1 MTCVGY
7 LPSLEDF
14 VRDNL
19 GADRLVNLNNQSK
32 GGDNNAKGNRHE
44 TFFAAYKLAE
54 SYIESPEDDIEISSQ
69 EKAFVDD
76 LTIMNFTKN
85 SKQSYQLK
93 DSKKVYWFK
102 AKGIAPYFRDQYKV
116 DLNHFNVDS
125 SKTTLV
131 LAQENVYK
139 LRNKDIPESIKHH
152 TECVLFKNS
161 ETANK
166 MLLNNQ
172 NFKDVVSKFCA
183 YPTETDKLE
192 IVLQNLVGTWTTHNK
207 EKKKVSEFIDL
218 AKKAA
223 NPDFFKDSNS
233 NYSIS
238 DKLSQILDNID
249 GLSYTIHNGFLNY
262 EINDFS
268 GIVRSK
274 IGTPEFE
281 KLSETIIERNPSD
294 IMSLLGFLMGS
305 GA

>member
-1 MTCVGY
+1 MTCVEH

-14 VRDNL
+14 VRDHL
-19 GADRLVNLNNQSK
+19 GADRLVDLNNQSK

-54 SYIESPEDDIEISSQ
+54 SYTEFPEDDIEISSQ

-76 LTIMNFTKN
+76 LTIVNFTKN

-93 DSKKVYWFK
+93 DSKRVYWHK
-102 AKGIAPYFRDQYKV
+102 SKGIAPYFRDQYKI

-131 LAQENVYK
+131 LAQENVYE
-139 LRNKDIPESIKHH
+139 LRNKDIPENIKHH

-172 NFKDVVSKFCA
+172 DFKDVVSKFCA
-183 YPTETDKLE
+183 YPTQTDKLE

-223 NPDFFKDSNS
+223 NPDFFKDSND

-238 DKLSQILDNID
+238 NKPR
-249 GLSYTIHNGFLNY
+249 T
-262 EINDFS
+262 E
-268 GIVRSK
+268 
-274 IGTPEFE
+274 
-281 KLSETIIERNPSD
+281 
-294 IMSLLGFLMGS
+294 IMS
-305 GA
+305 